1 MGYDCT
7 KCPNPKPRR
16 RLWNP
21 LNRLPMSPMQ
31 NLRQTLALLSIEH
44 HGFKALLDE
53 RKIPKRSGSLPL
65 ISLAKA
71 SISLCDLPL
80 NRNPLNAIRFSR
92 CVGLK

>member
-31 NLRQTLALLSIEH
+31 NLKQTLALLSVEH

-53 RKIPKRSGSLPL
+53 RKIP
-65 ISLAKA
+65 
-71 SISLCDLPL
+71 
-80 NRNPLNAIRFSR
+80 
-92 CVGLK
+92 